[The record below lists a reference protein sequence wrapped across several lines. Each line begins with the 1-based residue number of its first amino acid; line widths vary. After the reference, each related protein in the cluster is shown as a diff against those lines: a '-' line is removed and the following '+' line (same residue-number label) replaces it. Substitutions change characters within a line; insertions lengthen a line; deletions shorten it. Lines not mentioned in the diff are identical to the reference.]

1 MKTNAKKAKEKNP
14 KIKPLAKVSK
24 STKNP
29 FLNLCYFAKMRTLK
43 KGLKRRQNGRFDSFN

>member
-29 FLNLCYFAKMRTLK
+29 FLNLCYFAKMRALK